1 MGIKRAVRFS
11 RTFWTH
17 FAENE
22 GTVILALNKLNMVSP
37 PIRFAEKRLVS
48 VAPSDD

>member
-1 MGIKRAVRFS
+1 MGIKWAVRFS

-22 GTVILALNKLNMVSP
+22 GNVVMALNGLATNTFRGEA
-37 PIRFAEKRLVS
+37 IGQCGAI
-48 VAPSDD
+48 